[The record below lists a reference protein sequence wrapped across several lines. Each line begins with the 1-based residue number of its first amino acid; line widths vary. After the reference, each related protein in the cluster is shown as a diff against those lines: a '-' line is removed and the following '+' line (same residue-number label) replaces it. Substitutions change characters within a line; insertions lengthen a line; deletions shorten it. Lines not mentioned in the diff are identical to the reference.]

1 MWLSV
6 LAAPKFRSLCSP
18 TPPPPLPPK
27 RIPWRGPSRSR
38 WLSAPRSGAGHR
50 RDFQIWLAGASP
62 RRSQTGTLD
71 LRQGWGKRRLPDGD
85 RMVVQGEAGWCGQQQ
100 LRARPGPW
108 TSESLGSNLP
118 HPYSY
123 SHPRESQW
131 SGYLRGEGR
140 GGGGRAGHSEP
151 PGARGSGERRRR
163 AAPGSTRKRVA
174 RPSPRALTA
183 RNRPPP
189 PGCPGHPAQGTAQ
202 PLHHAW
208 GRNCLI
214 LQAGISKP

>member
-1 MWLSV
+1 METGQTGKGTDLQKKKTNLICYITRGKRRKKRIQGGKRLRAKYFGVAKARRMWLSV

-38 WLSAPRSGAGHR
+38 WLSAPRSGASHR

-108 TSESLGSNLP
+108 TS
-118 HPYSY
+118 
-123 SHPRESQW
+123 R
-131 SGYLRGEGR
+131 
-140 GGGGRAGHSEP
+140 
-151 PGARGSGERRRR
+151 
-163 AAPGSTRKRVA
+163 
-174 RPSPRALTA
+174 
-183 RNRPPP
+183 
-189 PGCPGHPAQGTAQ
+189 
-202 PLHHAW
+202 AW
-208 GRNCLI
+208 GPICPTPIPTPTPEKACGL
-214 LQAGISKP
+214 GT